1 MKGGHMNV
9 LDYGITTEKNAI
21 TFYQSLANNTS
32 LLSLKNLF
40 ISLSHDE
47 QDHLDMIST
56 IKGNPEIELFY
67 QPELDKLPRIFLRI
81 VDDKG
86 FGKLSKEE
94 IDGCHQALK
103 NEENALRRYE
113 ELQIVEENWIVKAL
127 FQKIIVQEKIH
138 LSVVKG
144 LCVLVSEQM
153 SWKCSFS

>member
-1 MKGGHMNV
+1 MNV

-21 TFYQSLANNTS
+21 TFYESLANKTS

-56 IKGNPEIELFY
+56 FKENPGIEFFY

-86 FGKLSKEE
+86 LGKLSKEE
-94 IDGCHQALK
+94 IDGYHQALK
-103 NEENALRRYE
+103 NEEDALRRYE
-113 ELQIVEENWIVKAL
+113 ELQIVEENKIVKAL
-127 FQKIIVQEKIH
+127 FQKIMEQEKIH
-138 LSVVKG
+138 LSVVKD

-153 SWKCSFS
+153 SWK